1 MFPLRGLGR
10 VLLPVTLLV
19 LAACSGGG
27 ENDGSADAV
36 TVPAGWV
43 VVKTEVGTV
52 ARPEEWRPQEA
63 PQAEGDV
70 QSFAIE
76 EQGDVVAQM
85 DVLVSSITP
94 GTKADTV
101 DAAIQ
106 GARMTSFPQLEHTRR
121 EFTEV
126 PGAASAFVTES
137 TYVTADTGKDAR
149 SLDQVA
155 VAEDGR
161 YLLVRLTALDGA
173 YDEELFA
180 DVMDTMQVTA
190 EGTES

>member
-10 VLLPVTLLV
+10 VLLAVTLLV

-27 ENDGSADAV
+27 ETEEAAE
-36 TVPAGWV
+36 VPEGWV
-43 VVKTEVGTV
+43 VVETRVGTV
-52 ARPEEWRPQEA
+52 ARPEEWRPKQA
-63 PQAEGDV
+63 PQAEGEV

-76 EQGDVVAQM
+76 DRGEVVAQM

-106 GARMTSFPQLEHTRR
+106 GARMPSFPQLEHTRR

-137 TYVTADTGKDAR
+137 TYVTADSGKDAR

-161 YLLVRLTALDGA
+161 YLLVRLTALAGA
-173 YDEELFA
+173 YDEDLFA
-180 DVMDTMQVTA
+180 QVMETVRISAD
-190 EGTES
+190 GTPS

>member
-1 MFPLRGLGR
+1 MIPLRGLGGA
-10 VLLPVTLLV
+10 LLAVSLFL

-27 ENDGSADAV
+27 ESDEAV
-36 TVPAGWV
+36 EVPEGWV
-43 VVKTEVGTV
+43 VVETEVGSV
-52 ARPEEWRPQEA
+52 ARPEQWRPQDA
-63 PQAEGDV
+63 PQAEGQV
-70 QSFAIE
+70 ESFAIE
-76 EQGDVVAQM
+76 EEGEVVAQM

-101 DAAIQ
+101 DAAVQ
-106 GARMTSFPQLEHTRR
+106 GARMPSFPQLEHSRR

-155 VAEDGR
+155 VGEDGR
-161 YLLVRLTALDGA
+161 YLLVRLTALADA

-180 DVMDTMQVTA
+180 RVMDTVRVTA
-190 EGTES
+190 DGADS

>member
-10 VLLPVTLLV
+10 VLLAVTLLV

-27 ENDGSADAV
+27 ETEEAAE
-36 TVPAGWV
+36 VPEGWV
-43 VVKTEVGTV
+43 VVETRVGTV
-52 ARPEEWRPQEA
+52 ARPEEWRPQQA
-63 PQAEGDV
+63 PQAEGEV

-76 EQGDVVAQM
+76 DRGEVVAQM

-106 GARMTSFPQLEHTRR
+106 GARMPSFPQLEHTRR

-137 TYVTADTGKDAR
+137 TYVTADSGKDAR

-161 YLLVRLTALDGA
+161 YLLVRLTALAGA
-173 YDEELFA
+173 YDEDLFA
-180 DVMDTMQVTA
+180 QVMETVRISAD
-190 EGTES
+190 GTPS

>member
-10 VLLPVTLLV
+10 TLLAVLLLA

-27 ENDGSADAV
+27 ETGDAV
-36 TVPAGWV
+36 EVPEGWV
-43 VVKTEVGTV
+43 VVETEVGTV

-63 PQAEGDV
+63 PPAEGDV
-70 QSFAIE
+70 QSFAV
-76 EQGDVVAQM
+76 EQRGDVVAQM

-106 GARMTSFPQLEHTRR
+106 GARMPSFPQLEHTRR

-137 TYVTADTGKDAR
+137 TYVTADTGDDAR

-161 YLLVRLTALDGA
+161 YLLVRLTALAGA

-180 DVMDTMQVTA
+180 EVMDTMQLTA
-190 EGTES
+190 DGTES

>member
-10 VLLPVTLLV
+10 VLIAVTLLV

-27 ENDGSADAV
+27 ESEEAPE
-36 TVPAGWV
+36 VPEGWV
-43 VVKTEVGTV
+43 VVETGVGTV

-63 PQAEGDV
+63 AQAEGEV

-76 EQGDVVAQM
+76 DRGEVVAQM

-106 GARMTSFPQLEHTRR
+106 GARMPSFPQLEHTRR

-161 YLLVRLTALDGA
+161 YLLVRLTALADA

-180 DVMDTMQVTA
+180 QVMDTVRISADGTA
-190 EGTES
+190 S

>member
-10 VLLPVTLLV
+10 VLLALTLLV

-27 ENDGSADAV
+27 ESEEAAE
-36 TVPAGWV
+36 VPEGWV
-43 VVKTEVGTV
+43 VVETGVGTV

-63 PQAEGDV
+63 PQAEGEV

-76 EQGDVVAQM
+76 DRGEVVAQM
-85 DVLVSSITP
+85 DVLVNSITP

-106 GARMTSFPQLEHTRR
+106 GARMPSFPQLEHTRR

-161 YLLVRLTALDGA
+161 YLLVRLTALADA
-173 YDEELFA
+173 YDEDLFTQ
-180 DVMDTMQVTA
+180 VMDTVRISADGTA
-190 EGTES
+190 S

>member
-10 VLLPVTLLV
+10 VLLTVTLLV

-27 ENDGSADAV
+27 ESEEAAE
-36 TVPAGWV
+36 VPEGWV
-43 VVKTEVGTV
+43 VVATPVGTV

-63 PQAEGDV
+63 SQAGGEV
-70 QSFAIE
+70 KSFAIE
-76 EQGDVVAQM
+76 DGGEVVAQM

-106 GARMTSFPQLEHTRR
+106 GARMPSFPQLEHTRR

-137 TYVTADTGKDAR
+137 TYVTADTGKDAH

-161 YLLVRLTALDGA
+161 YLLVRLTALADT
-173 YDEELFA
+173 YDEELFTE
-180 DVMDTMQVTA
+180 VMDTMRISADGTA
-190 EGTES
+190 S

>member
-10 VLLPVTLLV
+10 VLLALTLLV

-27 ENDGSADAV
+27 ESEEAAE
-36 TVPAGWV
+36 VPEGWV
-43 VVKTEVGTV
+43 VVETGVGTV

-63 PQAEGDV
+63 PQAEGEV

-76 EQGDVVAQM
+76 DRGEVVAQM

-106 GARMTSFPQLEHTRR
+106 GARMPSFPQLEHTRR

-161 YLLVRLTALDGA
+161 YLLVRLTALADA
-173 YDEELFA
+173 YDEDLFA
-180 DVMDTMQVTA
+180 QVMDTVRISADGTA
-190 EGTES
+190 S

>member
-10 VLLPVTLLV
+10 ALLAVALLV
-19 LAACSGGG
+19 LGLAACSGGG
-27 ENDGSADAV
+27 ETEDAV
-36 TVPAGWV
+36 EVPEGWV
-43 VVKTEVGTV
+43 VVETEVGTV
-52 ARPEEWRPQEA
+52 ARPEEWRPQDA

-70 QSFAIE
+70 QSFAVE
-76 EQGDVVAQM
+76 QQGDVVAQM

-94 GTKADTV
+94 GTRADTV

-106 GARMTSFPQLEHTRR
+106 GARMPSFPQLEHTRR

-137 TYVTADTGKDAR
+137 TYVTADTGEDAH

-173 YDEELFA
+173 YDAGLFA
-180 DVMDTMQVTA
+180 EVMDTVQITTGGA
-190 EGTES
+190 AS

>member
-1 MFPLRGLGR
+1 MFPLRGLGHA
-10 VLLPVTLLV
+10 LLAVTLLV

-27 ENDGSADAV
+27 EAEDTAE
-36 TVPAGWV
+36 VPEGWV
-43 VVKTEVGTV
+43 VVETEVGTV
-52 ARPEEWRPQEA
+52 ARPEEWRPRDA
-63 PQAEGDV
+63 PPAEGDV

-76 EQGDVVAQM
+76 QQGEVVAQM

-106 GARMTSFPQLEHTRR
+106 GARMPSFPRLEHTRR

-137 TYVTADTGKDAR
+137 TYVTADSGQDAR

-161 YLLVRLTALDGA
+161 YLLVRLTALDAA
-173 YDEELFA
+173 YDAELFA
-180 DVMDTMQVTA
+180 EVVDTMQVTA
-190 EGTES
+190 GGAES